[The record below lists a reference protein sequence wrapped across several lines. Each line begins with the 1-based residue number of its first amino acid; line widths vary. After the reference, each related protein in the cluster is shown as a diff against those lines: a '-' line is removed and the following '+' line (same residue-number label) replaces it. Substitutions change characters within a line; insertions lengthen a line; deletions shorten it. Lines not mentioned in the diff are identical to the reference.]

1 MLCHRNIVDSKNIEE
16 RRKFLYEKFKKN
28 PKVSEEITI
37 KNKRIDELKIE
48 IDSLK
53 NKLED
58 EITDLNILLE
68 IKNSMKI
75 SLLINETIDTYL
87 KNLKNQ
93 ELLNNWK
100 ITLSTDSETSSTKI
114 YSIKNATYTGLITIN
129 HSKKKNFYRIDTEL
143 SLASVLLNLVKEHK
157 KKYLETNNITIIK
170 SGKIIFREEEIE
182 SFIEKTKKCFEKY
195 FLCEKAPLIKDF
207 KDSNK
212 NRYCADDFLIYDG
225 LIIDGYSIVEEN
237 IEYNEE
243 NPF

>member
-1 MLCHRNIVDSKNIEE
+1 M
-16 RRKFLYEKFKKN
+16 
-28 PKVSEEITI
+28 
-37 KNKRIDELKIE
+37 
-48 IDSLK
+48 
-53 NKLED
+53 KL
-58 EITDLNILLE
+58 
-68 IKNSMKI
+68 

-170 SGKIIFREEEIE
+170 SGKIIFR
-182 SFIEKTKKCFEKY
+182 
-195 FLCEKAPLIKDF
+195 
-207 KDSNK
+207 
-212 NRYCADDFLIYDG
+212 
-225 LIIDGYSIVEEN
+225 
-237 IEYNEE
+237 
-243 NPF
+243 